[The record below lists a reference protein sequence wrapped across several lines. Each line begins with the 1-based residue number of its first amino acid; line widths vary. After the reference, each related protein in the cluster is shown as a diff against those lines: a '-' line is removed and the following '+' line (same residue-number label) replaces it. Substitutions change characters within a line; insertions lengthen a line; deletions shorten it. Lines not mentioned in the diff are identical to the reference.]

1 LSTSS
6 EFDRFSAQLP
16 RLKFG
21 FQLAGFLFLTEIVW
35 GIQRG
40 LARGSAEARS
50 AGGYA
55 GALYFIGT
63 MVGAAFLLHCISD
76 YHGVLSR
83 VDGWSHPIGQKRAV
97 RFHFIPIF
105 NIYWNYKWPSEIA
118 RFVNWRTQT
127 DRMSGVLA
135 GSIVLIGYLFAG
147 FVDTSIGLVI
157 ILSGFAYISRCL
169 RDAFVDVPVPREL
182 HITSGLGRAG
192 ATLE

>member
-1 LSTSS
+1 
-6 EFDRFSAQLP
+6 
-16 RLKFG
+16 LKFG
-21 FQLAGFLFLTEIVW
+21 FGLAGFLFLTEIIW

-40 LARGSAEARS
+40 LARGSAEARL

-55 GALYFIGT
+55 GALYFVGAL
-63 MVGAAFLLHCISD
+63 VGAAFLLHCVSG

-83 VDGWSHPIGQKRAV
+83 VDGWRHPISQKRAV

-105 NIYWNYKWPSEIA
+105 NLYWNYKWPREIA
-118 RFVNWRTQT
+118 RFVNWRTQAR
-127 DRMSGVLA
+127 RMSGLLA

-169 RDAFVDVPVPREL
+169 RDAFAGAPVPPEL
-182 HITSGLGRAG
+182 Y
-192 ATLE
+192 ATGDLHAAATPD